1 MISTR
6 FVKIAASGLAIGMS
20 LTGGHPVA
28 TTPSMASSEGKQL
41 AIAADAAAKAN
52 AALASQ
58 NYRGAVKAAEMAVEY
73 APQDANYRM
82 LLGQAYLGAG
92 RFASA
97 ETSFADS
104 LKLSPDNARAALNLA
119 LTEIAQGKRDE
130 ALSTL
135 GDYRE
140 KLAVSDYG
148 LAVGL
153 AGDVE
158 MAIATLENAVR
169 AGGADAK
176 TRQNLALSYAMAGR
190 WSNARVMA
198 MQDLSGSDVN
208 DRIGQWASF
217 VRPGS
222 SYDQVASLLG
232 VKPVAQ
238 DAGQPSRLALNMV
251 SNEQLASVEPEIA
264 APAPVQMAAAE
275 PAAPVFETAPAAVSP
290 APAPVMATAA
300 APVSS
305 GIMMGERREVVQPLP
320 ASYAVVRAP
329 KSLVARVAKPAPV
342 IRAAAL
348 PAKQQLI
355 VPKSKAVMPAIA
367 AAAVQPKPRG
377 VEAGKFVVQLGAFQN
392 ASVSRDAWKRM
403 SGRFGLAAFDP
414 ANSAAKV
421 NGASFVRLSVGGFA
435 TRAEATGICTRIQR
449 AGGTCFVRGN
459 LGDAPAQWVQRGMPK
474 AVPAKPVRVASR

>member
-6 FVKIAASGLAIGMS
+6 FVKIAVSGLAIGMS
-20 LTGGHPVA
+20 LTGGHPVTA
-28 TTPSMASSEGKQL
+28 TQSEATSEGKQL

-73 APQDANYRM
+73 APRDASYRM
-82 LLGQAYLGAG
+82 ILGQAYLGAG

-158 MAIATLENAVR
+158 MAIATLEGAVR

-198 MQDLSGSDVN
+198 MQDLSGTDVN
-208 DRIGQWASF
+208 DRIAQWASF

-222 SYDQVASLLG
+222 SFDQVASLLG
-232 VKPVAQ
+232 VKPAQ
-238 DAGQPSRLALNMV
+238 DAGQPSRLALNMG
-251 SNEQLASVEPEIA
+251 SNEQLASVEPEA
-264 APAPVQMAAAE
+264 VAPAAVQTAAAE
-275 PAAPVFETAPAAVSP
+275 PAAPVFETAS
-290 APAPVMATAA
+290 APAPMVVAAA
-300 APVSS
+300 APAYSSVSQ
-305 GIMMGERREVVQPLP
+305 GIMMAERREVVQPLP
-320 ASYAVVRAP
+320 ANYGKVAKAP
-329 KSLVARVAKPAPV
+329 MARVAKPAPM
-342 IRAAAL
+342 IRAAAT
-348 PAKQQLI
+348 PTKQQVI
-355 VPKSKAVMPAIA
+355 VPRAKAVAPAIT
-367 AAAVQPKPRG
+367 AAAVQPKVRG

-403 SGRFGLAAFDP
+403 AGRYGLAAFDP

-435 TRAEATGICTRIQR
+435 TRAEAAGICTRIQR
-449 AGGTCFVRGN
+449 AGGTCFVRGT

-474 AVPAKPVRVASR
+474 PAVVAKIAKPIRVASR